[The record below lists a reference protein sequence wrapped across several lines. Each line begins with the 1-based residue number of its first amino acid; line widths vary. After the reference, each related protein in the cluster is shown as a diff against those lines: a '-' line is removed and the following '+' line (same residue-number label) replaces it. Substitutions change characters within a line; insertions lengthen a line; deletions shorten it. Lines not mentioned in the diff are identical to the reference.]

1 MFEVD
6 LCSLDSFAVNEHSIH
21 ILYVSVYMTVPS
33 FATLCQESKELVLIE
48 GLMSITEG
56 LLMSPE
62 SWRDRV
68 CVCLYWAIL
77 FDYKK
82 AAML

>member
-1 MFEVD
+1 
-6 LCSLDSFAVNEHSIH
+6 
-21 ILYVSVYMTVPS
+21 MTVPS

-62 SWRDRV
+62 SWRDCV
-68 CVCLYWAIL
+68 CVSVLGNTL
-77 FDYKK
+77 
-82 AAML
+82 